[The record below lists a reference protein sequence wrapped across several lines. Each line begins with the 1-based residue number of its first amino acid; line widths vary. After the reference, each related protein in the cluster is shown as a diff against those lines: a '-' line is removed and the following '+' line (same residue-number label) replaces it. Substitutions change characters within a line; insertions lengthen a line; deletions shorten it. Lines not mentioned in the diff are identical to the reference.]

1 MVRGVTRELLLGE
14 DANQNGLLDP
24 EEDDSNDSPPPDN
37 KDGMLDAGWSGM
49 LTVDSV
55 DGNVSASG
63 VERVNVQEADQS
75 SLAGVSGITSDLAK
89 AIVGYRDRKKLENIA
104 DLLDVVAVR
113 QQNQDGTQANQGRPG
128 QPGQQ
133 SDADL
138 SGEKLISQSL
148 LMDIADEV
156 TVDSSREQT
165 GLVNINTASLTVL
178 SCLPG
183 IDEKLA
189 QAIINYRQSS
199 GYFAN
204 IAWLLK
210 VPGVT
215 QQIFKQA
222 APRITARS
230 ETFRIL
236 SEGKVSSSGARKRI
250 QAIVHIG
257 SQDVDTLSYREDL

>member
-1 MVRGVTRELLLGE
+1 M
-14 DANQNGLLDP
+14 
-24 EEDDSNDSPPPDN
+24 
-37 KDGMLDAGWSGM
+37 
-49 LTVDSV
+49 
-55 DGNVSASG
+55 SASDA
-63 VERVNVQEADQS
+63 ERVNVQEADQS
-75 SLAGVSGITSDLAK
+75 SLGGVRGLSSDLAK
-89 AIVGYRDRKKLENIA
+89 AIVAYRDRKKLESIA
-104 DLLDVVAVR
+104 DLLDVVAVKPK
-113 QQNQDGTQANQGRPG
+113 NQDGVQSNQGRPG
-128 QPGQQ
+128 QAPQQ

-148 LMDIADEV
+148 LMDIADDV
-156 TVDSSREQT
+156 TADSGREQT
-165 GLVNINTASLTVL
+165 GPVNINTASLAVL
-178 SCLPG
+178 ACLPG

-236 SEGKVSSSGARKRI
+236 CEGKVSSSGARKRI
-250 QAIVHIG
+250 QAIVHVG
-257 SQDVDTLSYREDL
+257 SQDVQTLSYREDL